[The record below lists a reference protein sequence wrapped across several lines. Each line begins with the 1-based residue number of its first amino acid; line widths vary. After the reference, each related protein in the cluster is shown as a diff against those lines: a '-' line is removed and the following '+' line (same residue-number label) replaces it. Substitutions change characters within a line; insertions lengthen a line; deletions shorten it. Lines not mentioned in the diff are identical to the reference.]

1 MERIESFDKYI
12 SGEMSETEVA
22 EFKRKLSEDKEF
34 SSDFQIYKMVVK
46 GIVMEE
52 KEKEAELDNAFNNL
66 SKDDL
71 RKIVGPK
78 KTIAKTSKSKAKIVY
93 VASWITSVAAVAII
107 AFSLTFNIQRSARN
121 NVDDIMF
128 DCYYSPVSRGGE
140 DIVDLSKANEAEIK
154 KQLSKIVDAYK
165 NASDEQEISSYGINL
180 AMVYLKIH
188 DRDNARKVLLDVK
201 SKCVGNPYI
210 MGHCDKLLEKIQ

>member
-22 EFKRKLSEDKEF
+22 EFKRKLSEDKVF

-52 KEKEAELDNAFNNL
+52 MEKEAELDNAFKNL

-78 KTIAKTSKSKAKIVY
+78 KTIVKTSKSKAKVVY
-93 VASWITSVAAVAII
+93 MASWITSVAAVAII

-154 KQLSKIVDAYK
+154 KQLPKIVDAYK

>member
-12 SGEMSETEVA
+12 SGEMSDTEVA
-22 EFKRKLSEDKEF
+22 EFKRKLSEDKDF
-34 SSDFQIYKMVVK
+34 SFDFQIYKMVVK
-46 GIVMEE
+46 
-52 KEKEAELDNAFNNL
+52 ELDNAFKNL

-93 VASWITSVAAVAII
+93 VASWITSVAAVVVI

-154 KQLSKIVDAYK
+154 KQLPKIVDAYK

-201 SKCVGNPYI
+201 KKCTDNDVKNI
-210 MGHCDKLLEKIQ
+210 CDKLLKQIE

>member
-12 SGEMSETEVA
+12 SGEMSDKEVA
-22 EFKRKLSEDKEF
+22 EFKRKLSEDKDF

-52 KEKEAELDNAFNNL
+52 NDKEAELDNAFKNL

-78 KTIAKTSKSKAKIVY
+78 KTIAKTSMSKAKIVY
-93 VASWITSVAAVAII
+93 MASWITSVAVVAII

-121 NVDDIMF
+121 NVDDIIF

-140 DIVDLSKANEAEIK
+140 DIVDLSKASEAEIK
-154 KQLSKIVDAYK
+154 KQLPKMEKVYNKAT
-165 NASDEQEISSYGINL
+165 DEQDISSYGINL

-188 DRDNARKVLLDVK
+188 DRDKARKVLLDVK
-201 SKCVGNPYI
+201 KKCTDNDVKNI
-210 MGHCDKLLEKIQ
+210 CDKLLKQIE

>member
-12 SGEMSETEVA
+12 SGEMPDTEVA
-22 EFKRKLSEDKEF
+22 EFKRKLSEDKDF

-46 GIVMEE
+46 GIIIEE
-52 KEKEAELDNAFNNL
+52 KEKEAELDNAFKKL

-78 KTIAKTSKSKAKIVY
+78 KHIAKTSNSKAKVVY
-93 VASWITSVAAVAII
+93 MASWVASVAAVVVI

-140 DIVDLSKANEAEIK
+140 DIVDLSKASEAKIK
-154 KQLSKIVDAYK
+154 KQLPKMEKVYNKAT
-165 NASDEQEISSYGINL
+165 DEQDISSYGINL

-188 DRDNARKVLLDVK
+188 DRDKARKVLLDVK
-201 SKCVGNPYI
+201 KKCTDNDVKNI
-210 MGHCDKLLEKIQ
+210 CDKLLKQIE

>member
-1 MERIESFDKYI
+1 
-12 SGEMSETEVA
+12 MSDTEVA
-22 EFKRKLSEDKEF
+22 EFKRKLSEDKDF

-52 KEKEAELDNAFNNL
+52 NDKEAELDNAFNNL

-140 DIVDLSKANEAEIK
+140 DIVDLSKASEAKIK
-154 KQLSKIVDAYK
+154 KQLPKMEKVYNKAT
-165 NASDEQEISSYGINL
+165 DEQDISSYGINL

-201 SKCVGNPYI
+201 KRCTDTEVKI
-210 MGHCDKLLEKIQ
+210 ICDKLLKQIE

>member
-1 MERIESFDKYI
+1 
-12 SGEMSETEVA
+12 MSDTEVA
-22 EFKRKLSEDKEF
+22 EFKRKLSEDKDF
-34 SSDFQIYKMVVK
+34 SSDFQIYEMVVK

-52 KEKEAELDNAFNNL
+52 NDKEAELDNAFNNL

-140 DIVDLSKANEAEIK
+140 DIVDLSKANESDIK
-154 KQLSKIVDAYK
+154 KQLPKMEEEYSKAT
-165 NASDEQEISSYGINL
+165 DEQEISSYGINL

-201 SKCVGNPYI
+201 KRCTDTDVKNI
-210 MGHCDKLLEKIQ
+210 CDKLLKQIE

>member
-1 MERIESFDKYI
+1 
-12 SGEMSETEVA
+12 MSDTEVA
-22 EFKRKLSEDKEF
+22 EFKRKLSEDKDF

-52 KEKEAELDNAFNNL
+52 NDKEAELDNAFKNL

-78 KTIAKTSKSKAKIVY
+78 KTIAKTSKSKAKVVY
-93 VASWITSVAAVAII
+93 MASWITSVAAVAVI

-140 DIVDLSKANEAEIK
+140 DIVDLSKASEAEIK
-154 KQLSKIVDAYK
+154 KQLPKIVDAYK

>member
-12 SGEMSETEVA
+12 SGEMSDTEVA
-22 EFKRKLSEDKEF
+22 EFKRKLSEDKDF
-34 SSDFQIYKMVVK
+34 SFDFQIYKMVVK

-52 KEKEAELDNAFNNL
+52 NDKEAELDNAFKNL

-93 VASWITSVAAVAII
+93 VASWITSVAAVVVI

-154 KQLSKIVDAYK
+154 KQLPKIVDAYK

-188 DRDNARKVLLDVK
+188 NRDNARKVLLDVK
-201 SKCVGNPYI
+201 KKCTDNDVKNI
-210 MGHCDKLLEKIQ
+210 CDKLLKQIE

>member
-1 MERIESFDKYI
+1 
-12 SGEMSETEVA
+12 MSDTEVA
-22 EFKRKLSEDKEF
+22 EFKRKLSEDKDF
-34 SSDFQIYKMVVK
+34 SSDFRIYKMIVK

-52 KEKEAELDNAFNNL
+52 NDKEAELDNAFKNL
-66 SKDDL
+66 GKDDL

-78 KTIAKTSKSKAKIVY
+78 KTIAKTSKSKAKVVY
-93 VASWITSVAAVAII
+93 IASWITSVAAVAVI

-140 DIVDLSKANEAEIK
+140 DIVDLSKASEAEIK
-154 KQLSKIVDAYK
+154 KQLPKMEKVYNKAT
-165 NASDEQEISSYGINL
+165 DEQDISSYGINL

-201 SKCVGNPYI
+201 KKCTDNDVKNI
-210 MGHCDKLLEKIQ
+210 CDKLLKQIE

>member
-1 MERIESFDKYI
+1 
-12 SGEMSETEVA
+12 MSDTEVA
-22 EFKRKLSEDKEF
+22 EFKRKLSEDKDF

-52 KEKEAELDNAFNNL
+52 NDKEAELDNAFKNL

-78 KTIAKTSKSKAKIVY
+78 KTIAKTSKSKAKVVY
-93 VASWITSVAAVAII
+93 MASWITSVAAVAVI

-140 DIVDLSKANEAEIK
+140 DIVDLSKASEAEIK
-154 KQLSKIVDAYK
+154 KQLPKMEKVYNKAT
-165 NASDEQEISSYGINL
+165 DEQDISSYGINL

-188 DRDNARKVLLDVK
+188 DRDKARKVLLDVK
-201 SKCVGNPYI
+201 KKCTDNDVKNI
-210 MGHCDKLLEKIQ
+210 CDKLLKQIE

>member
-1 MERIESFDKYI
+1 
-12 SGEMSETEVA
+12 MSETEVA
-22 EFKRKLSEDKEF
+22 EFKRKLSEDKVF

-52 KEKEAELDNAFNNL
+52 MEKEAELDNAFKNL

-78 KTIAKTSKSKAKIVY
+78 KTIVKTSKSKAKVVY
-93 VASWITSVAAVAII
+93 MASWITSVAAVAII

-154 KQLSKIVDAYK
+154 KQLPKIVDAYK

>member
-12 SGEMSETEVA
+12 SGEMSDTEVP
-22 EFKRKLSEDKEF
+22 EFKRKLSEDKDF

-154 KQLSKIVDAYK
+154 KQLPKIVDAYK

>member
-52 KEKEAELDNAFNNL
+52 NDKEAELDNAFKNL

-140 DIVDLSKANEAEIK
+140 DIVDLSKASEAEIK
-154 KQLSKIVDAYK
+154 KTIA
-165 NASDEQEISSYGINL
+165 
-180 AMVYLKIH
+180 
-188 DRDNARKVLLDVK
+188 
-201 SKCVGNPYI
+201 
-210 MGHCDKLLEKIQ
+210 

>member
-12 SGEMSETEVA
+12 SGEMSDTEVA
-22 EFKRKLSEDKEF
+22 EFKRKLSEDKDF
-34 SSDFQIYKMVVK
+34 SFDFQIYKMVVK

-52 KEKEAELDNAFNNL
+52 NDKEAELDNAFKNL

-93 VASWITSVAAVAII
+93 VASWITSVAAVVVI

-154 KQLSKIVDAYK
+154 KQLPKIVDAYK

-201 SKCVGNPYI
+201 KKCTDNDVKNI
-210 MGHCDKLLEKIQ
+210 CDKLLKQIE

>member
-12 SGEMSETEVA
+12 SGEMSDTEVA

-52 KEKEAELDNAFNNL
+52 NDKEAELDNAFKNL

-154 KQLSKIVDAYK
+154 KQLPKIVDAYK
-165 NASDEQEISSYGINL
+165 NASDEQDISSYGINL

-188 DRDNARKVLLDVK
+188 DRDKARKVLLDVK
-201 SKCVGNPYI
+201 KKCTDNDVKNI
-210 MGHCDKLLEKIQ
+210 CDKLLKQIE

>member
-22 EFKRKLSEDKEF
+22 EFKRTLSEDKDF

-52 KEKEAELDNAFNNL
+52 KEKEAELDNAFKNL

-71 RKIVGPK
+71 RKIVGQK
-78 KTIAKTSKSKAKIVY
+78 KTIAKMFKSKAKVVY
-93 VASWITSVAAVAII
+93 MVSWITSVAAVAII

-128 DCYYSPVSRGGE
+128 DCYYSPVSRGSE
-140 DIVDLSKANEAEIK
+140 DIVDLSKANEADIK
-154 KQLSKIVDAYK
+154 KQLPKMEEEYSKAT
-165 NASDEQEISSYGINL
+165 DEQEISSYGINL

-201 SKCVGNPYI
+201 SKCVGNPHI

>member
-1 MERIESFDKYI
+1 MKRIESFDKYI
-12 SGEMSETEVA
+12 SGEMSDTEVA
-22 EFKRKLSEDKEF
+22 EFKRKLSEDKDF

-52 KEKEAELDNAFNNL
+52 NDKEAELDNAFKNL

-78 KTIAKTSKSKAKIVY
+78 KTIAKTSKSKAKVVY
-93 VASWITSVAAVAII
+93 MASWITSVAAVAVI

-140 DIVDLSKANEAEIK
+140 DIVDLSKASEAEIK
-154 KQLSKIVDAYK
+154 KQLPKIVDAYK

>member
-1 MERIESFDKYI
+1 
-12 SGEMSETEVA
+12 MSDTEVA
-22 EFKRKLSEDKEF
+22 EFKRKLSEDKDF

-52 KEKEAELDNAFNNL
+52 NDKEAELDNAFKNL

-78 KTIAKTSKSKAKIVY
+78 KTIAKTSMSKAKVVY
-93 VASWITSVAAVAII
+93 MASWITSVAAVAVI

-140 DIVDLSKANEAEIK
+140 DIVDLSKASEAKIK
-154 KQLSKIVDAYK
+154 KQLPKMEKVYNKAT
-165 NASDEQEISSYGINL
+165 DEQDISSYGINL

-201 SKCVGNPYI
+201 KKCTDNDVKNI
-210 MGHCDKLLEKIQ
+210 CDKLLKQIE

>member
-12 SGEMSETEVA
+12 SGEMSEAEVA
-22 EFKRKLSEDKEF
+22 EFKRKMSEDKSF
-34 SSDFQIYKMVVK
+34 SSDFQVYKMVVK

-52 KEKEAELDNAFNNL
+52 NDKEAELDNAFKNL

-154 KQLSKIVDAYK
+154 KQLPKIVDAYK

-180 AMVYLKIH
+180 AVVYLKIH

>member
-12 SGEMSETEVA
+12 SGEMSDTEVA
-22 EFKRKLSEDKEF
+22 EFKRKLSEDKDF

-52 KEKEAELDNAFNNL
+52 NDKEAELDNAFNNL

-140 DIVDLSKANEAEIK
+140 DIVDLSKANESDIK
-154 KQLSKIVDAYK
+154 KQLPKMEEEYSKAT
-165 NASDEQEISSYGINL
+165 DEQEISSYGINL

-201 SKCVGNPYI
+201 KRCTDTDVKNI
-210 MGHCDKLLEKIQ
+210 CDKLLKQIE

>member
-12 SGEMSETEVA
+12 SGEMSDTEVA
-22 EFKRKLSEDKEF
+22 EFKRKLSEDKDF
-34 SSDFQIYKMVVK
+34 SSDFRIYKMIVK

-52 KEKEAELDNAFNNL
+52 NDKEAELDNAFKNL
-66 SKDDL
+66 GKDDL

-78 KTIAKTSKSKAKIVY
+78 KTIAKTSKSKAKVVY
-93 VASWITSVAAVAII
+93 IASWITSVAAVAVI

-140 DIVDLSKANEAEIK
+140 DIVDLSKASEAEIK
-154 KQLSKIVDAYK
+154 KQLPKMEKVYNKAT
-165 NASDEQEISSYGINL
+165 DEQDISSYGINL

-188 DRDNARKVLLDVK
+188 DRDKARKVLLDVK
-201 SKCVGNPYI
+201 KKCTDNDVKNI
-210 MGHCDKLLEKIQ
+210 CDKLLKQIE

>member
-22 EFKRKLSEDKEF
+22 ELKRKLSEDKEF

-46 GIVMEE
+46 GIIIEE
-52 KEKEAELDNAFNNL
+52 KDKEAELDNAFKKL

-78 KTIAKTSKSKAKIVY
+78 KHIAKTSNSKAKVVY
-93 VASWITSVAAVAII
+93 MASWVASVAAVVVI

-140 DIVDLSKANEAEIK
+140 DIVDLSKASEVEIK
-154 KQLSKIVDAYK
+154 KQLPKMEKVYSKAT
-165 NASDEQEISSYGINL
+165 DEQEISLYGINL

-188 DRDNARKVLLDVK
+188 DRDNARRVLLHVKKRCTDTDVK
-201 SKCVGNPYI
+201 NL
-210 MGHCDKLLEKIQ
+210 CDKLLKQIE

>member
-1 MERIESFDKYI
+1 MKRIESFDKYI
-12 SGEMSETEVA
+12 SGEMSDTEVA
-22 EFKRKLSEDKEF
+22 EFKRKLSEDKDF

-52 KEKEAELDNAFNNL
+52 KEKEAELDNAFKNL

-78 KTIAKTSKSKAKIVY
+78 KTIAKTSKSKAKVVY
-93 VASWITSVAAVAII
+93 MASWITSVAAVVII

-140 DIVDLSKANEAEIK
+140 DIVDLSKASEAKIK
-154 KQLSKIVDAYK
+154 KQLPKMEKVYNKAT
-165 NASDEQEISSYGINL
+165 DEQDISSYGINL

-188 DRDNARKVLLDVK
+188 DRDKARKVLLDVK
-201 SKCVGNPYI
+201 KKCTDNDVKNI
-210 MGHCDKLLEKIQ
+210 CDKLLKQIE

>member
-1 MERIESFDKYI
+1 MKRIESFDKYI
-12 SGEMSETEVA
+12 SGEMSDTEVA
-22 EFKRKLSEDKEF
+22 EFKRKLSEDKDF

-52 KEKEAELDNAFNNL
+52 NDKEAELDNAFKNL

-154 KQLSKIVDAYK
+154 KQLPKIVDAYK

>member
-12 SGEMSETEVA
+12 SGEMSDTEVA
-22 EFKRKLSEDKEF
+22 EFKRKLSEDKDF

-154 KQLSKIVDAYK
+154 KQLPKIVDAYK

>member
-1 MERIESFDKYI
+1 MKRIESFDKYI
-12 SGEMSETEVA
+12 SGEMSDTKVA
-22 EFKRKLSEDKEF
+22 EFKRKLSEDKDF

-52 KEKEAELDNAFNNL
+52 KEKEAELDNAFKNL

-78 KTIAKTSKSKAKIVY
+78 KTIAKTSKSKAKVVY
-93 VASWITSVAAVAII
+93 MASWITSVAAVVII

-140 DIVDLSKANEAEIK
+140 DIVDLSKASEAKIK
-154 KQLSKIVDAYK
+154 KQLPKMEKVYNKAT
-165 NASDEQEISSYGINL
+165 DEQDISSYGINL

-188 DRDNARKVLLDVK
+188 DRDKARKVLLDVK
-201 SKCVGNPYI
+201 KKCTDNDVKNI
-210 MGHCDKLLEKIQ
+210 CDKLLKQIE

>member
-1 MERIESFDKYI
+1 
-12 SGEMSETEVA
+12 MSDTEVA
-22 EFKRKLSEDKEF
+22 EFKRKLSEDKDF

-52 KEKEAELDNAFNNL
+52 NDKEAELDNAFKNL

-78 KTIAKTSKSKAKIVY
+78 KTIAKTSKSKAKVVY
-93 VASWITSVAAVAII
+93 MASWITSVAAVAVI

-140 DIVDLSKANEAEIK
+140 DIVDLSKASEAEIK
-154 KQLSKIVDAYK
+154 KQLPKIVDAYK
-165 NASDEQEISSYGINL
+165 NASDEQDISSYGINL

-201 SKCVGNPYI
+201 KKCTDNDVKNI
-210 MGHCDKLLEKIQ
+210 CDKLLKQIE